1 MTTPVQPGDIF
12 DPFASANAPVLP
24 TYDLW
29 GMVEISAFACQ
40 LRTGVGK
47 EPFDPNSGLKRF
59 TAIDVYIQSLPEID
73 VKYPKTLEC
82 HWLAESKEWANISLP
97 SIKAAGIDNVREVN
111 GKYARVQRVPS
122 GKTYEKKDT
131 SGNPTGEKR
140 DEMTFKFLEFFNSED
155 ECRKAYIAAG
165 GVAAPVSTN
174 ATIPSATDAQK
185 AISLKFL
192 ETIITNV
199 LSSNPADKR
208 AAVDNAIKT
217 CGYPPIASVFTVDSP
232 EVAALIGA

>member
-1 MTTPVQPGDIF
+1 MNTPIDTF

-29 GMVEISAFACQ
+29 GVVEISAFACQ
-40 LRTGVGK
+40 LRVGVGK
-47 EPFDPNSGLKRF
+47 EPWDPNSGLKRF
-59 TAIDVYIQSLPEID
+59 TAIDVFIQSLPEID

-82 HWLAESKEWANISLP
+82 HWLAESKEWANITLP
-97 SIKAAGIDNVREVN
+97 SIKAAGFDNVREIN

-122 GKTYEKKDT
+122 GKTYDKKDS

-155 ECRKAYIAAG
+155 ECRAAYVAAG
-165 GVAAPVSTN
+165 GVATPKVNNPT
-174 ATIPSATDAQK
+174 TPTDGQR

-199 LSSNPADKR
+199 LANNPADKR
-208 AAVDNAIKT
+208 AAVDTAIKT
-217 CGYPPIASVFTVDSP
+217 CGYPPITTVFTIDSP